1 MSLLGFV
8 LAFIGFNLLC
18 VNTGRNA
25 NKIVDMTLTLA
36 QQRLLTL
43 VGWVALVMSLWPML
57 TIDSISIALINW
69 AMLLTLA
76 ACTVILLLTYR
87 PKLLAVLAKPV
98 THWLA

>member
-1 MSLLGFV
+1 MSLLGFI

-25 NKIVDMTLTLA
+25 NKIVEVTLSQT

-43 VGWVALVMSLWPML
+43 MGWVALIMSLWPML
-57 TIDSISIALINW
+57 TIDSIAIGLVNW

-76 ACTVILLLTYR
+76 ASSVVLLLTYQ
-87 PKLLAVLAKPV
+87 PKLLAWLAKPV

>member
-1 MSLLGFV
+1 MSLLGFI

-25 NKIVDMTLTLA
+25 NKIVDVTLSQT

-43 VGWVALVMSLWPML
+43 MGWVALIMSLWPML
-57 TIDSISIALINW
+57 TIDSIAIGLVNW

-76 ACTVILLLTYR
+76 ASSVVLLLTYR
-87 PKLLAVLAKPV
+87 PKLLAWLAKPV